1 MRKFKL
7 LYLLIAFVAAA
18 FATSCTESDEFAP
31 GEPGNGAQVYFSNEN
46 ATEFSLSDEDTSI
59 DLVVNRIDAEEAK
72 TITILSDVAV
82 EAASLFNI
90 PSSVTFAAGEK
101 STKLTI
107 GVDIASLEDSVDY
120 NIVLLINDS
129 DNTTPYGLSSLSITV
144 ARWPWELF
152 DSESNDINKSKGKL
166 RAADFFCGLW
176 DMDFMA
182 EIDVTV
188 YKHKTIEGIYMIENP
203 WAEVVTAGFGYEDPL
218 EEIISYFSYADTNLI
233 INCTDPEHVFI
244 EEQFTGLTHP
254 SYGQWYVM
262 SLYPDYGND
271 AGVLENNIITFPE
284 RGLLFSMSGYNDGG
298 LYYGNTNGMFRVL
311 LPGAEITDYSL
322 AAEYDGMKVE
332 ADGETA
338 SAIIN
343 FTYGADVTGIHYV
356 VAAGN
361 LSDADVE
368 TAAASIIDGTAE
380 NINKVASLAANGS
393 SVSEKFALETSG
405 MYTVV
410 AVALDKAGKPTAKGI
425 ASTNF
430 FFPGM
435 GGATAPDCELE
446 ILLGY
451 VSEYWSAMSSE
462 YPDETSLF
470 YQIEGKEYTALKTY
484 LNKTDVI
491 NGVGM
496 TPEEIID
503 EYGRDASKPAE
514 EGQPS
519 IMDYINNR
527 GFYGSAYINLAPGTS
542 YTFIVKA
549 TNAYGKSTVKTA
561 TYSTKEENFDDYTGE
576 LVIGKYFMSYSPNEK
591 TTFENTFT
599 IKPVSGSTTDFIIT
613 DLGMDNSTSWHAEYD
628 SATSKFTVNGLEV
641 GYETDGNLFGSL
653 YGYWDSAKTYIYG
666 FMSVSPD
673 NAESDGSDPCVFSV
687 DPTTK
692 KISAIETTFFVPVM
706 QNNETQNL
714 VGYGGYYIAGTP
726 VTFVGDAA
734 ASAKS
739 VNASVKNVPNAAKYT
754 VRKGGV
760 LRDKLAPATK
770 SAANCKAV
778 RDIRILNVNAEAC
791 EPLQKTSARTI
802 KRGAAALNALK

>member
-46 ATEFSLSDEDTSI
+46 TTEFSLSDEDTSI

-120 NIVLLINDS
+120 NIDLLINDS

-188 YKHKTIEGIYMIENP
+188 YKHKTIEGVYMIENP

-254 SYGQWYVM
+254 TYGQWYVM

-284 RGLLFSMSGYNDGG
+284 RGLLFAMSKYNDGG

-311 LPGAEITDYSL
+311 LPGAEVTDYSL

-343 FTYGADVTGIHYV
+343 FTYGADVTGIDYV

-361 LSDADVE
+361 LSEADVE

-393 SVSEKFALETSG
+393 TVSEKFALETSG
-405 MYTVV
+405 MYSVV

-435 GGATAPDCELE
+435 GGATAPDCEIAVELMN
-446 ILLGY
+446 
-451 VSEYWSAMSSE
+451 VSEFNPDLLAK
-462 YPDETSLF
+462 YPDETSLAVMITGTELAEVT
-470 YQIEGKEYTALKTY
+470 YY
-484 LNKTDVI
+484 LNKTEVI
-491 NGVGM
+491 NGINDGSLGITWDDVM
-496 TPEEIID
+496 TAYGAKFTSSNFQFMEENG
-503 EYGRDASKPAE
+503 YWG
-514 EGQPS
+514 GVFG
-519 IMDYINNR
+519 NR
-527 GFYGSAYINLAPGTS
+527 TPGTS
-542 YTFIVKA
+542 YTMAVLAK
-549 TNAYGKSTVKTA
+549 NVYGKSALVMSTC
-561 TYSTKEENFDDYTGE
+561 STKEENFDDYTGE
-576 LVIGKYFMSYSPNEK
+576 LVIGKYYMTCTPGSDP
-591 TTFENTFT
+591 FENTFS
-599 IKPVSGSTTDFIIT
+599 IKPVKGSTTDYIISS
-613 DLGMDNSTSWHAEYD
+613 LGRDNSTSWHAEYD
-628 SATSKFTVNGLEV
+628 AATSKFTVNGIEV
-641 GYETDGNLFGSL
+641 GYEEDGNLFGTI
-653 YGYWDSAKTYIYG
+653 YGYFDAERTMVYG
-666 FMSVSPD
+666 FMSISPD
-673 NAESDGSDPCVFSV
+673 NAASDGSDPCVFSV

-692 KISAIETTFFVPVM
+692 KISAIDTTFIVAVYE
-706 QNNETQNL
+706 NNDAQKL
-714 VGYGGYYIAGTP
+714 LGSIGYFSAGTP

-739 VNASVKNVPNAAKYT
+739 VNASVKNVPDAAKYT

-802 KRGAAALNALK
+802 KGGAAALNALK